1 MLVTLNEKEQAYCQ
15 KIGSDRYNLS
25 RQQGLK
31 QLRIDDSPLDVET
44 LGVEGEFVFAKVFGF
59 NYPTAE
65 GADGGVDFEEGGLT
79 IDVKAAHKEYYNL
92 IFRSLESFKAD
103 TAVLVVK
110 VSDNTFRI
118 VGVISRKKF
127 EEIAGSMPSRPES
140 YIVKQKDLFP
150 LKNLWDEIGK
160 RRFQDG

>member
-110 VSDNTFRI
+110 VSDNTLRI

-127 EEIAGSMPSRPES
+127 EEMAGNMPSRPES

>member
-1 MLVTLNEKEQAYCQ
+1 MLVTLSAKEKEYCRKVGQA
-15 KIGSDRYNLS
+15 RYDLS
-25 RQQGLK
+25 REQNLT
-31 QLRIDDSPLDVET
+31 QLRIDDSPLDVES
-44 LGVEGEFVFAKVFGF
+44 LGVEGEFVFAKMFGF

-79 IDVKAAHKEYYNL
+79 IDVKAASQEHYNL

-118 VGVISRKKF
+118 VGSISREDFK
-127 EEIAGSMPSRPES
+127 EIAGSMPSRS
-140 YIVKQKDLFP
+140 RASR
-150 LKNLWDEIGK
+150 NLD
-160 RRFQDG
+160 

>member
-1 MLVTLNEKEQAYCQ
+1 MLVTLNEKEQEYCQ
-15 KIGSDRYNLS
+15 KIGSDRYNLC

-59 NYPTAE
+59 DYPTAE

-79 IDVKAAHKEYYNL
+79 IDVKAASQEHYNL
-92 IFRSLESFKAD
+92 IFRSLESFKSD

-110 VSDNTFRI
+110 VSDNTLRL

-127 EEIAGSMPSRPES
+127 EEIAGNMPSRPES

-160 RRFQDG
+160 RRFKNG

>member
-1 MLVTLNEKEQAYCQ
+1 MLVTLTDKEKEYCR
-15 KIGSDRYNLS
+15 KVGKARYDLS
-25 RQQGLK
+25 REQNLT
-31 QLRIDDSPLDVET
+31 QLRIDDSPLDVEA

-59 NYPTAE
+59 DYPTAD

-79 IDVKAAHKEYYNL
+79 IDVKAASQEHYNL

-110 VSDNTFRI
+110 VSDNTLRL

-127 EEIAGSMPSRPES
+127 EEIAGNMPSRPES

-160 RRFQDG
+160 RRFKNG

>member
-31 QLRIDDSPLDVET
+31 QLRIDISTLDVEA

-65 GADGGVDFEEGGLT
+65 GADGGIDFQEGDLT
-79 IDVKAAHKEYYNL
+79 IDVKAASKEYYNL
-92 IFRSLESFKAD
+92 LFRSLESFKSGY
-103 TAVLVVK
+103 AVLVVK
-110 VSDNTFRI
+110 VSDNSFRI
-118 VGVISRKKF
+118 VGMISQENFK
-127 EEIAGSMPSRPES
+127 EICKPLPSKPS
-140 YIVKQKDLFP
+140 TSVVYQQDLYS
-150 LKNLWDEIGK
+150 LKILWDEIGK
-160 RRFQDG
+160 RRFHD

>member
-1 MLVTLNEKEQAYCQ
+1 MLVTLSDKEKEYCRKVGQA
-15 KIGSDRYNLS
+15 RYDLS
-25 RQQGLK
+25 RKQNLT
-31 QLRIDDSPLDVET
+31 QLRIDDSPLDVES

-118 VGVISRKKF
+118 VGSISREDFK
-127 EEIAGSMPSRPES
+127 EIAGSMPSRPKS